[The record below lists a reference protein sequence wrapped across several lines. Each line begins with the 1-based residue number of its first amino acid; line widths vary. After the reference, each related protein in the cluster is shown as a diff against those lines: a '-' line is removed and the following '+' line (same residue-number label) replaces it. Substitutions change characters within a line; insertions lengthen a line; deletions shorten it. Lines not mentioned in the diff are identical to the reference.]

1 MAATVRDVMTA
12 NPVCLEPGTTLMEA
26 ARTMAE
32 RDIGDVLVAE
42 NTGLI
47 GIVTDRDIVVR
58 AVAAGLDMRT
68 TRLGEIVTR
77 DLVTIEPDE
86 PVSRAAELMREN
98 AARRLPVVEGDR
110 PAGIVSLGDLAM
122 EREPGSVLADISV
135 APANN

>member
-1 MAATVRDVMTA
+1 
-12 NPVCLEPGTTLMEA
+12 
-26 ARTMAE
+26 MAE